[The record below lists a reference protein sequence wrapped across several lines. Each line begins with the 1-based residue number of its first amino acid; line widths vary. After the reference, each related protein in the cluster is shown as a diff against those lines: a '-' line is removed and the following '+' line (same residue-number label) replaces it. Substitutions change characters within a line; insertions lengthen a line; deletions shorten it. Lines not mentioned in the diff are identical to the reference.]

1 MSLAIVDAELDG
13 ERVTLRAEA
22 GLITAVGPD
31 VRAAEGD
38 ETIDGRGMA
47 LVGGL
52 VNGHTHA
59 AMTLFR
65 SFGDDLPL
73 MEWLQTKI
81 WPAEGRLTADDV
93 YWGTRLACIEMIRS
107 GTVKFFDMYWQP
119 TAVARAVVDSG
130 MRAVLTPPIFDGL
143 DASTSDPVRKDALE
157 TLDALAEAGSL
168 VEPSIGPHAIYTVSP
183 ETLEWAAGI
192 SEERGIPLHIHLAE
206 TEGEVDECRAAHNT
220 TAGHYVDRL
229 GLLGERTLLAHGN
242 YFTDDEYELIAERG
256 ATIVTNPVS
265 NLKLANGRIF
275 PFGKASAAGVH
286 LGLGTD
292 GASSNNNLDLFEEMK
307 FFALLQKH
315 EAVDPSIA
323 PAHEVL
329 ELAQGQRSPL
339 LGGRP
344 VAVGEPADL
353 LLVRSDAVEMT
364 PGDLDAD
371 LVYAASG
378 HVVDTTVI
386 AGRVVMRGRHIDG
399 EDEVRGEVR
408 TRVPRLT
415 SAD

>member
-1 MSLAIVDAELDG
+1 MSLAI
-13 ERVTLRAEA
+13 T
-22 GLITAVGPD
+22 D
-31 VRAAEGD
+31 VRLDEDTVTVRIAGGTIAAIGADVAPEPGD
-38 ETIDGRGMA
+38 EQLDGRGLA
-47 LVGGL
+47 AVGGL

-81 WPAEGRLTADDV
+81 WPAEGRLTEDDV

-107 GTVKFFDMYWQP
+107 GTVKFFDMYWQSV
-119 TAVARAVVDSG
+119 AAARAVVESG
-130 MRAVLTPPIFDGL
+130 MRAVLTPPVFDGL
-143 DASTSDPVRKDALE
+143 DASTSGPARTDALE
-157 TLDALAEAGSL
+157 ALDAIAELGAL
-168 VEPSIGPHAIYTVSP
+168 VEPSIGPHAIYTVSG
-183 ETLEWAAGI
+183 ETLRWAAEV
-192 SEERGIPLHIHLAE
+192 SAERGIPLHIHLAE
-206 TEGEVDECRAAHNT
+206 TEHEVTECLAAHDT
-220 TAGHYVDRL
+220 TPGHYVDGL
-229 GLLGERTLLAHGN
+229 GLLGPSTLLAHGCW
-242 YFTDDEYELIAERG
+242 FTDDEYDLIGERG

-265 NLKLANGRIF
+265 NLKLANGRVF
-275 PFGKASAAGVH
+275 PAPKATAAGVPV
-286 LGLGTD
+286 GLGTD

-315 EAVDPSIA
+315 EAVDPSVA

-329 ELAQGQRSPL
+329 ELAQGRRSEL

-353 LLVRSDAVEMT
+353 LLVRTDSVEMT

-378 HVVDTTVI
+378 HVVDTTIV
-386 AGRVVMRGRHIDG
+386 AGQVLMQGRHIDG
-399 EDEVRGEVR
+399 EAEVRAEVAAR
-408 TRVPRLT
+408 AARLT
-415 SAD
+415 VD